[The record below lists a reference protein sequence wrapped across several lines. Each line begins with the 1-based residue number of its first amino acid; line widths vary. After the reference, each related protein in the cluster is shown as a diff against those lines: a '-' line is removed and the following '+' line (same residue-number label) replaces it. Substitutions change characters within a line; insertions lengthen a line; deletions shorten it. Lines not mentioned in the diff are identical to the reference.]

1 MWRDRRARLAEECEP
16 SQTIWSF
23 EHCSSLE
30 YLLTRPQEP
39 PLECCSITGTVF
51 QIRRFLVA
59 HVKSAIVIG
68 GGIAGPAAALAL
80 RKAGIEAIVYEAYP
94 STAEGMGG
102 MLMVAPNAQ
111 RIGCHRS

>member
-1 MWRDRRARLAEECEP
+1 M
-16 SQTIWSF
+16 
-23 EHCSSLE
+23 
-30 YLLTRPQEP
+30 
-39 PLECCSITGTVF
+39 
-51 QIRRFLVA
+51 A

-102 MLMVAPNAQ
+102 MLMVAPNGLNALAVIGLDEAVAAAELKICRDAVRETFTSSSGAQ
-111 RIGCHRS
+111 DDEIRNTGVS